1 MQSIPWILQYKTAMP
16 KIQVDSKQLPPIDP
30 YEELRTRA
38 LSIYIAQL
46 SEEANPQNR
55 KLAVDLANKTSMK
68 RNPEILV
75 ALDSLVQFET
85 AKDVLDNAKKVLSQS
100 QGEFQKSLV
109 AAITKEPD
117 HGFSKSDKIEIP
129 DDFFDDIV
137 FFRDYVMPEMTKVL
151 RGDERSCMI
160 CHGEPGRVPSMELF
174 APDQV
179 GFLSVE
185 QLLVNYRILQHR
197 VDTGD
202 IMSSKLLRKP
212 LNVQSGK
219 EDGHQGGRRYQ
230 PNDPGYLILKAWI
243 ENQVVIQD
251 QYGLPERNKK

>member
-1 MQSIPWILQYKTAMP
+1 MNFLLFAGQAVAENPDLHFENLVTAFPETIIHDAHARFWMQSIPWVMQYKTAMP
-16 KIQVDSKQLPPIDP
+16 KIQADAKQLPPIDP

-46 SEEANPQNR
+46 SEKANPQNR
-55 KLAVDLANKTSMK
+55 KLAADLANKTSMK

-117 HGFSKSDKIEIP
+117 HGFNKSDKVEIP
-129 DDFFDDIV
+129 EDFFNDIV

-160 CHGEPGRVPSMELF
+160 CHGELRSK
-174 APDQV
+174 APEN
-179 GFLSVE
+179 E
-185 QLLVNYRILQHR
+185 QFTIFYFYP
-197 VDTGD
+197 
-202 IMSSKLLRKP
+202 MPP
-212 LNVQSGK
+212 LIFITQSNWK
-219 EDGHQGGRRYQ
+219 FSINRATP
-230 PNDPGYLILKAWI
+230 PNCICRSLY
-243 ENQVVIQD
+243 
-251 QYGLPERNKK
+251 